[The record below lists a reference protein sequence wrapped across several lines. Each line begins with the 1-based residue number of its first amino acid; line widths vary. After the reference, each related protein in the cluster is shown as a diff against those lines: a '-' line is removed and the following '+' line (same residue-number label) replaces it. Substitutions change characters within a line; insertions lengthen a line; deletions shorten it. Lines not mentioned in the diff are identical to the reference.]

1 MFILGM
7 RAWGPSHPHSART
20 GLLFLYGYCVV
31 LVREVFG
38 GGLIR
43 PGHRSGP
50 TTTGCP
56 GMIAGIRGTM
66 RNVSS
71 AALSVARLAAAATP
85 VKCAAWARKGPAAAP
100 VRVAAASPV
109 RNTALT
115 RPSSSTLLGSG
126 EGGGE
131 AIECD
136 GLAA

>member
-1 MFILGM
+1 
-7 RAWGPSHPHSART
+7 
-20 GLLFLYGYCVV
+20 
-31 LVREVFG
+31 
-38 GGLIR
+38 
-43 PGHRSGP
+43 
-50 TTTGCP
+50 
-56 GMIAGIRGTM
+56 MIAGIRGTM